1 MLFINSIDKC
11 GPIAIIHTDY
21 RHNNWATCHAQKCT
35 MLFSLG
41 IFSFRNMSCLRSYFW
56 SLPQLIF
63 GQYITV
69 LKYNINQQRKLFVS
83 QTNNRASVWNQTC
96 QLKMCRIIYFYPI
109 LFQLNKTYFWLTN
122 GLKTSPKNSFISMQK
137 NKFTASVATQPIIE
151 VHALVEI
158 ALDS

>member
-1 MLFINSIDKC
+1 MWNSALLK
-11 GPIAIIHTDY
+11 
-21 RHNNWATCHAQKCT
+21 NAQY
-35 MLFSLG
+35 FFPLG
-41 IFSFRNMSCLRSYFW
+41 IFSFRNMPCLRSYFW

-63 GQYITV
+63 GQYIV
-69 LKYNINQQRKLFVS
+69 LKYNINQRRKLFVS

>member
-1 MLFINSIDKC
+1 M
-11 GPIAIIHTDY
+11 GPLQSYTRITDITIGQLAM
-21 RHNNWATCHAQKCT
+21 HKNAQH
-35 MLFSLG
+35 LFSLG

-137 NKFTASVATQPIIE
+137 K
-151 VHALVEI
+151 
-158 ALDS
+158 